1 MLNYVKIMKR
11 GKGLHMKKAV
21 LAASLMLLC
30 GCQTTKKE
38 TEKPLYFVFATPL
51 STHTLWLQAKSGMQ
65 DACDLHHIQCD
76 WQGPIKISTE
86 QMEDVI
92 QTAILK
98 KADGIITQGVI
109 KKTYIMES
117 MEQNVPIVLVDSPV
131 KDAKPLATICKD
143 FEQQAQMLLTDIEK
157 RIGKNEHLRIGIQV
171 SEQDFDLAKQQIE
184 SVRTV
189 FKKHPG
195 GFEIVA
201 ISESKSDQ
209 SRSRNEWI
217 SVLQKEKNL
226 NITLNFAGESAIGCV
241 MAREYLNMQDDLL
254 IYGVDDM
261 DDTVKMIKEGKIAG
275 SIVTSFYRYGYD
287 SVEMLYEYVRNG
299 KEPVKELQPAQI
311 LLLNKGNL
319 KTYEKELKE

>member
-1 MLNYVKIMKR
+1 MLNN
-11 GKGLHMKKAV
+11 KATE
-21 LAASLMLLC
+21 
-30 GCQTTKKE
+30 TT
-38 TEKPLYFVFATPL
+38 
-51 STHTLWLQAKSGMQ
+51 S
-65 DACDLHHIQCD
+65 
-76 WQGPIKISTE
+76 
-86 QMEDVI
+86 
-92 QTAILK
+92 
-98 KADGIITQGVI
+98 
-109 KKTYIMES
+109 
-117 MEQNVPIVLVDSPV
+117 
-131 KDAKPLATICKD
+131 
-143 FEQQAQMLLTDIEK
+143 
-157 RIGKNEHLRIGIQV
+157 IGKNV
-171 SEQDFDLAKQQIE
+171 DFDRIRRITGYLV
-184 SVRTV
+184 VRTV

-287 SVEMLYEYVRNG
+287 SVDVCGGRHHSRCGQSM
-299 KEPVKELQPAQI
+299 
-311 LLLNKGNL
+311 
-319 KTYEKELKE
+319 